1 MPVIKIS
8 QLPPSDPL
16 DGTEL
21 IPNVQ
26 SAETRKTTAQE
37 IADLALPTQII
48 TDAGKSLVA
57 DGLGGV
63 SYQQITPYPYAV
75 PLILSILL
83 SHDGSTNQ
91 PTITYAAEYTFGGS
105 ATWTRQFLGQYSLS
119 ITNHSFV
126 PSKMGLSATMYGS
139 GVSGPIQFP
148 ALGCFTSTSVY
159 LNTFD
164 YLGNLVEF
172 NGSVYIQIKQW
183 P

>member
-16 DGTEL
+16 DGSEL

-37 IADLALPTQII
+37 IADLAFPTQII

-57 DGLGGV
+57 DGLGGF
-63 SYQQITPYPYAV
+63 SYQQITPYPYSV
-75 PLILSILL
+75 PKIFCLLL

-91 PTITYAAEYTFGGS
+91 PTMTYTPEYTFGGS
-105 ATWTRQFLGQYSLS
+105 VTWTRDFLGQYSLS
-119 ITNHSFV
+119 IANHSFV
-126 PSKMGLSATMYGS
+126 PSKMALSATMYGS

-148 ALGCFTSTSVY
+148 ALGCFTSTKVY
-159 LNTFD
+159 LNTYD

-172 NGSVYIQIKQW
+172 NGSVYIEIKQW
-183 P
+183 N